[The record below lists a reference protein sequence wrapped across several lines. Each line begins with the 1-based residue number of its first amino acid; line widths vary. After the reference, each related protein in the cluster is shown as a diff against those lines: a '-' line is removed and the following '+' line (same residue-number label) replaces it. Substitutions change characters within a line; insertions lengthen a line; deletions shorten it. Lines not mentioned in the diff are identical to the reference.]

1 MNNYDLEAGERSV
14 WDQELAEGGGKQIAD
29 KPVKKA
35 PRTKDPNRA
44 AKLSSTLSAPRQLSA
59 EVKARE
65 LSNGA
70 IKASREAAEG
80 ARRHFFWQHRQKFAA
95 FGAHVAPPREGLDLP
110 GEMVAPVEQPPYIRV
125 QMRDY
130 QLAGLTFLAQAHAH
144 GISAI
149 LGDEM

>member
-1 MNNYDLEAGERSV
+1 VNNYDLEAGERSV
-14 WDQELAEGGGKQIAD
+14 WDQELAEGGGKQIAV
-29 KPVKKA
+29 KPFKKV
-35 PRTKDPNRA
+35 PRAKDPKRA
-44 AKLSSTLSAPRQLSA
+44 SKLSSTSHAPRQLSA
-59 EVKARE
+59 EAKARE

-95 FGAHVAPPREGLDLP
+95 FGAKVAPPREGIDLP
-110 GEMVAPVEQPPYIRV
+110 GEMVAPLEQPPYIRV
-125 QMRDY
+125 PMRDY
-130 QLAGLTFLAQAHAH
+130 QLTGLTFLAQAHAH